1 MKNMKQSRE
10 TVPRKVKVAAS
21 MLRRALASGLRMVCT
36 ILFVPSPQQQ
46 QIEEARM
53 RASQLASH
61 TRKIGGG

>member
-1 MKNMKQSRE
+1 MKNTKQSRE
-10 TVPRKVKVAAS
+10 TVPRKVKTTAS
-21 MLRRALASGLRMVCT
+21 MLPRVLMEGLRMVCT

-53 RASQLASH
+53 RASELASH